1 MNRHDLI
8 FLTQKALLVWL
19 VLSSLLWYFGEWL
32 GTSLLPL
39 VEDVIRVMAPEFSPN
54 LKLVKVIQPQSYYSV
69 ELSIL
74 ALQPIYLNASLF
86 IPTGTELKSSTPLL
100 HVLVPFVIEW
110 SILLVWP
117 LQRWSQRLLLV
128 ASGGITAILIVL
140 ATLPALLLGQ
150 MEIAFQEVA
159 LTDHDPRPVP
169 WFLDWMVFCELG
181 GGWLLAITASW
192 LCIQWQRGFV
202 TSIH

>member
-8 FLTQKALLVWL
+8 FLTQKVLLVCL
-19 VLSSLLWYFGEWL
+19 VLSSLLWYFGEHL
-32 GTSLLPL
+32 GKSLLPL
-39 VEDVIRVMAPEFSPN
+39 VEEVIIVMTPEFSPS
-54 LKLVKVIQPQSYYSV
+54 LKLVRVMQPQSYYSI
-69 ELSIL
+69 ELSVL
-74 ALQPIYLNASLF
+74 ALQPIHLNASLF

-128 ASGGITAILIVL
+128 ASGVITAILIVL

-159 LTDHDPRPVP
+159 LLDKNPRPVP
-169 WFLDWMVFCELG
+169 WFLNWMMFCELG
-181 GGWLLAITASW
+181 GG
-192 LCIQWQRGFV
+192 
-202 TSIH
+202 